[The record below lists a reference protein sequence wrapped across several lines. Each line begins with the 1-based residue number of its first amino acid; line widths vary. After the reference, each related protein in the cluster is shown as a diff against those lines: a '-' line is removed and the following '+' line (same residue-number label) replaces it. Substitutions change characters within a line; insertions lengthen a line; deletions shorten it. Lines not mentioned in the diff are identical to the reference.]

1 MAFYSNALNFPNLTA
16 KSSPIGADYV
26 LIADSAAS
34 FIPKQALISNLP
46 FAPAAGGS
54 IVNVTTATQA
64 MSIDTTYIVNYT
76 GGVCTLTLPTA
87 VTSTQGAFIK
97 IRGGEAASNPFVLA
111 ANASQQMRMVDQTTT
126 ATTGTLTAYN
136 IYCDVDLE
144 CTSLSNG
151 LMWKVVH
158 SMGSFAGT

>member
-1 MAFYSNALNFPNLTA
+1 MAFYSNALNFPNLTNKA
-16 KSSPIGADYV
+16 SPTSSDII
-26 LIADSAAS
+26 LIADAAAS
-34 FIPKQALISNLP
+34 NIPKQCTIGSLP

-54 IVNVTTATQA
+54 IVNVTASTQA
-64 MSIDTTYIVNYT
+64 MAIDTTYIVNYT

-97 IRGGEAASNPFVLA
+97 IRGGEAASNPFVIA

-136 IYCDVDLE
+136 IYCDIDLE
-144 CTSLSNG
+144 CTSASNG